1 MKLQEVK
8 LDFIRLRAEGNS
20 LASICRKLGIC
31 KATAQTWEK
40 ELEEEIA
47 TSRAEELEALY
58 TTFAMKK
65 KARIERLGKTLKKI
79 DEALDS
85 VDLTQVPPDK
95 LLKMKLD
102 YAEALKAEY
111 VVPMETASSFQAEN
125 KVELINEMLLNL
137 LRRATEGEVTEAQ
150 ISKETAIVTAI
161 LKATD
166 SLETADR
173 VKELEDL
180 MGIKKA
186 G

>member
-20 LASICRKLGIC
+20 LASICKKLDIC
-31 KATAQTWEK
+31 KATAQSWEK

-47 TSRAEELEALY
+47 TSRAEELDALY
-58 TTFAMKK
+58 TTFSMKK
-65 KARIERLGKTLKKI
+65 KARIERLGKTLKRI

-111 VVPMETASSFQAEN
+111 VVPAETASSFQAEN
-125 KVELINEMLLNL
+125 KVEFINEMLLNL
-137 LRRATEGEVTEAQ
+137 LRRVSEGEVTEAQ
-150 ISKETAIVTAI
+150 ISRETAVITAI
-161 LKATD
+161 LKASD
-166 SLETADR
+166 SLETAEK
-173 VKELEDL
+173 VKELENL
-180 MGIKKA
+180 LGIRKA